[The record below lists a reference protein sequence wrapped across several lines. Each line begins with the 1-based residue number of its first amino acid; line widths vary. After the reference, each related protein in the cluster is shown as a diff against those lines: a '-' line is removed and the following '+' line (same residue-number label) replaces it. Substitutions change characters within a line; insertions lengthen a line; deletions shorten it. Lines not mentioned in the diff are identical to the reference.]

1 MPKIHNNYESQLLNK
16 MNNSLFNIDSPIVM
30 DLYKKKTYQLKKN
43 QLQPVLNNNDDYVD
57 VRDVVD
63 DFFR

>member
-1 MPKIHNNYESQLLNK
+1 MPKIHNNYKSQLLNK
-16 MNNSLFNIDSPIVM
+16 MNNSLFNVDSPIVM

>member
-1 MPKIHNNYESQLLNK
+1 MLNK
-16 MNNSLFNIDSPIVM
+16 MNNSLFNIDSSIVM
-30 DLYKKKTYQLKKN
+30 DLYKKKTY

>member
-1 MPKIHNNYESQLLNK
+1 MPKIHNNYRSQLLNK
-16 MNNSLFNIDSPIVM
+16 MNNSLFNVDSPIVM
-30 DLYKKKTYQLKKN
+30 DLYKKKTY

>member
-1 MPKIHNNYESQLLNK
+1 
-16 MNNSLFNIDSPIVM
+16 M

>member
-1 MPKIHNNYESQLLNK
+1 MPKIHNNYESQMLNK

>member
-1 MPKIHNNYESQLLNK
+1 MPKTHNNYKSQLLNK
-16 MNNSLFNIDSPIVM
+16 MNNSLFNVDSPIVM

>member
-1 MPKIHNNYESQLLNK
+1 MPKIHNNYESQMLNK
-16 MNNSLFNIDSPIVM
+16 MNNSLFNIDSSIVM
-30 DLYKKKTYQLKKN
+30 GLYKKKTYQLKKN

>member
-1 MPKIHNNYESQLLNK
+1 MPKIHNNYESQMLNK
-16 MNNSLFNIDSPIVM
+16 MNNSLFNIDYPIVM

>member
-1 MPKIHNNYESQLLNK
+1 MPKIHNNYESQMLNK
-16 MNNSLFNIDSPIVM
+16 MNNSLFNIDSSIVM

>member
-1 MPKIHNNYESQLLNK
+1 MLNK
-16 MNNSLFNIDSPIVM
+16 MNNSLFNIDSSIVM
-30 DLYKKKTYQLKKN
+30 GLYKKKTYQLKKN

>member
-1 MPKIHNNYESQLLNK
+1 MPKTHNNYKSQLLNK
-16 MNNSLFNIDSPIVM
+16 MNNSLFNVDSQIVM

>member
-1 MPKIHNNYESQLLNK
+1 MPKIHNNYKSQLLNK
-16 MNNSLFNIDSPIVM
+16 MNNSLFNVDSPIVM
-30 DLYKKKTYQLKKN
+30 DLYKKKTYQLNKN

>member
-1 MPKIHNNYESQLLNK
+1 MPKIHNNYNSQLLNK

>member
-1 MPKIHNNYESQLLNK
+1 MPKIHNNYESQMLNK
-16 MNNSLFNIDSPIVM
+16 MNNSLFNIDSSIVM
-30 DLYKKKTYQLKKN
+30 DLYKKKTY